1 MGSRDEALDGNAI
14 SLRRTGSGPPLV
26 LLHCLG
32 ADHRLWQIAAAG
44 LAQEFTL
51 LTYDLP
57 GHGEAAVPSGP
68 YDVADLSAQLAA
80 ALEREG
86 IGRAHIAGISLGG
99 LVAQH
104 FAATQPGRVERLVLI
119 DTAPRHTEEMSR
131 GWRERAAAVRA
142 RGVASFIG
150 ALLRLWFNDPFI
162 AADPPAVRYARE
174 TLARCS
180 SEGYALAC
188 EALAAADLAPLV
200 PQIRAPT
207 LVVCGENDMPIFRA
221 AARWLVDNIRGA
233 RGAWITA
240 ARHCSVLEQPEAFR
254 GVLRA
259 FLHGMA

>member
-1 MGSRDEALDGNAI
+1 MGSRDEALDGSVI
-14 SLRRTGSGPPLV
+14 RLHRTGSGPPLV

-32 ADHRLWQIAAAG
+32 ADHRLWQIAADG

-51 LTYDLP
+51 LTCDLP
-57 GHGEAAVPSGP
+57 GHGEAPVPSGP
-68 YDVADLSAQLAA
+68 YGIADLSAQLGAA
-80 ALEREG
+80 REG
-86 IGRAHIAGISLGG
+86 IERAHVAGISLGG

-104 FAATQPGRVERLVLI
+104 MAATQPGRVDRLVLI
-119 DTAPRHTEEMSR
+119 DTTPRHTEELSR
-131 GWRERAAAVRA
+131 GWRERAAAARS

-150 ALLRLWFNDPFI
+150 ALLRLWFNDSFI

-188 EALAAADLAPLV
+188 EALAGADLAPLV

-207 LVVCGENDMPIFRA
+207 LVVCGDNDVPIFRM

-233 RGAWITA
+233 RGAWLTG

>member
-1 MGSRDEALDGNAI
+1 MGSRDEALAPTAI
-14 SLRRTGSGPPLV
+14 RLHRTGSGPALV

-32 ADHRLWQIAAAG
+32 ADHRLWEIAAEG
-44 LAQEFTL
+44 LAREFTL

-57 GHGEAAVPSGP
+57 GHGEAPVPAGP
-68 YDVADLSAQLAA
+68 YDFADLSAQLGA
-80 ALEREG
+80 ALERAG
-86 IGRAHIAGISLGG
+86 IPRAHIAGISLGG

-104 FAATQPGRVERLVLI
+104 FAATQPDRVDRLVLI
-119 DTAPRHTEEMSR
+119 DTVPRHTEALQR
-131 GWRERAAAVRA
+131 GWRERAAAA
-142 RGVASFIG
+142 RSHGVASFIG
-150 ALLRLWFNDPFI
+150 ALLRLWFNDAFI

-174 TLARCS
+174 TLARCP

-188 EALAAADLAPLV
+188 EALAVADLAPLV

-207 LVVCGENDMPIFRA
+207 LVVCGEQDVPTFRA

-233 RGAWITA
+233 RGAWLTA

-259 FLHGMA
+259 FLHGAA

>member
-1 MGSRDEALDGNAI
+1 MGSRDEALARGAI
-14 SLRRTGSGPPLV
+14 KLHRAGSGPPLV

-44 LAQEFTL
+44 LDREFTL
-51 LTYDLP
+51 LTGDLP
-57 GHGEAAVPSGP
+57 GHGEAPVPSGP
-68 YDVADLSAQLAA
+68 YVIADLSAQLGA

-86 IGRAHIAGISLGG
+86 IERAHIAGISLGG
-99 LVAQH
+99 VVAQH
-104 FAATQPGRVERLVLI
+104 FAATQPGRVERLTLI
-119 DTAPRHTEEMSR
+119 DTTPLRTEELSR
-131 GWRERAAAVRA
+131 GWRERAAAARA
-142 RGVASFIG
+142 RGVASFMG
-150 ALLRLWFNDPFI
+150 ALLRLWFNDSFI

-188 EALAAADLAPLV
+188 EALAGADLAPLV
-200 PQIRAPT
+200 PRIRAPT
-207 LVVCGENDMPIFRA
+207 LVVCGDDDVPIFRT

-233 RGAWITA
+233 RGAWLTA

>member
-1 MGSRDEALDGNAI
+1 MGSLDQALDGRAVR
-14 SLRRTGSGPPLV
+14 LRRSGSGPPLV

-32 ADHRLWQIAAAG
+32 ADHRLWDIAADG
-44 LAQEFTL
+44 LAEEFTL
-51 LTYDLP
+51 LAYDLP
-57 GHGEAAVPSGP
+57 GHGEAPVPAGP
-68 YDVADLSAQLAA
+68 YGISDLSAQLGA

-86 IGRAHIAGISLGG
+86 IARAHIAGISLGG

-104 FAATQPGRVERLVLI
+104 FAATAPRCVERLVLI
-119 DTAPRHTEEMSR
+119 DTTPRHTQELSL
-131 GWRERAAAVRA
+131 GWRQRAAAARA
-142 RGVASFIG
+142 RGVASFVG
-150 ALLRLWFNDPFI
+150 ALLRLWFNDTFI

-188 EALAAADLAPLV
+188 EALAVADLAALT
-200 PQIRAPT
+200 PQIAAPT
-207 LVVCGENDMPIFRA
+207 LVICGEDDVPVFCS
-221 AARWLVDNIRGA
+221 AARWLVENIRGA
-233 RGAWITA
+233 RGAWLTA